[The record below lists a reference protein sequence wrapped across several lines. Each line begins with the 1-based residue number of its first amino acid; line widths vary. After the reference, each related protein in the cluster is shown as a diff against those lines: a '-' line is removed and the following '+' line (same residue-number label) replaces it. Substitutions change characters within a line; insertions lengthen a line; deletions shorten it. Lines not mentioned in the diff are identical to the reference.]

1 MEIFKKVT
9 PHLDNLY
16 KRQDYLWQVTKFC
29 RILFG
34 SLDTKT
40 DIVNIGSSRMFVEYV
55 GAFQKLGSPTLMEDL
70 LKSDMDFAIQH
81 NQFLLEELFD
91 EFPSIKAKSK
101 EVSYEGGDRRLKV
114 YEISL
119 EDLVKSPRGEILIK
133 NYQKE
138 FRSLEGDLKPFHL
151 FEQFPWINL
160 DIIFVEDI
168 EAIRKIW
175 DLMNPDIFAAHLWK
189 HSPYYL
195 GKEEVRKFFDM
206 FESMSRVKKRLVVRG
221 YDLVGGLNVQG
232 PEWEAMEEAPVALDV
247 DWGDNFPAQD
257 GVALGNLQVPVQAAD
272 F

>member
-1 MEIFKKVT
+1 MATLKKVT
-9 PHLDNLY
+9 SHLDDLY
-16 KRQDYLWQVTKFC
+16 KRQDYLWQVSKFC
-29 RILFG
+29 KLLFG

-55 GAFQKLGSPTLMEDL
+55 GAFQKLGNPTLMEDL

-101 EVSYEGGDRRLKV
+101 EVSYEGGDHHLKV

-119 EDLVKSPRGEILIK
+119 EDLVKSPRGEILME

-138 FRSLEGDLKPFHL
+138 FRSLVGVTEPFHL
-151 FEQFPWINL
+151 FEQFPWIDL
-160 DIIFVEDI
+160 DIVFVEDI

-175 DLMNPDIFAAHLWK
+175 NLMNPDIFATHLWK

-195 GKEEVRKFFDM
+195 GKEEVRKIFDM
-206 FESMSRVKKRLVVRG
+206 FENMSRVKKRLVTRG
-221 YDLVGGLNVQG
+221 YDLVGALNPPG
-232 PEWEAMEEAPVALDV
+232 PEWEAVEGAPVALDI
-247 DWGDNFPAQD
+247 DWEDVFPAQD
-257 GVALGNLQVPVQAAD
+257 GVALGNLQAPAQAAD